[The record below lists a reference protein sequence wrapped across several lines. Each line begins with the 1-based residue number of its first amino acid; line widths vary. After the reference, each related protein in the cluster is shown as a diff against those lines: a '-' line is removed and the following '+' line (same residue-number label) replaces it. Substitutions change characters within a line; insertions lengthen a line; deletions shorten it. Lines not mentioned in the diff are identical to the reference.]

1 MKALAIDSS
10 APCLCVAAR
19 NGADTASCIYD
30 IGMRQSET
38 ILGAVDYVMDKVGVK
53 KGELDFAAL
62 CAGPGS
68 FTSLR
73 LSFAALKAI
82 NLAWNTPV
90 YAVPTL
96 EAIARPY
103 LDMAAS
109 CSKASYC
116 NTFLIPVLDARKDRF
131 YAAVYRAAPA
141 YLDAPPAIALP
152 AGDYT
157 ANEIVNALLCNVE
170 DKTIPLTVNSSTADT
185 PTMDTPTVDTPTM
198 GTVLASL
205 PESNI
210 PVLKSSARY
219 VCQIFAA
226 GGGAQLFKEKA
237 AGICNASIAVL
248 PSIPVASDLFDIA
261 AMYIKEGASPL
272 QDFDGPLYLRP
283 CDATAHLNENN
294 S

>member
-10 APCLCVAAR
+10 APCLCVAAQ
-19 NGADTASCIYD
+19 NGADTVSCIYD

-38 ILGAVDYVMDKVGVK
+38 ILGAVDYVIDKARIK
-53 KGELDFAAL
+53 KGELDFAVL

-141 YLDAPPAIALP
+141 YPDVPPAIALP

-157 ANEIVNALLCNVE
+157 ANEIINALLGNVE
-170 DKTIPLTVNSSTADT
+170 DKTIPLAVNASTADT
-185 PTMDTPTVDTPTM
+185 PKVDAPIM
-198 GTVLASL
+198 GTVLASI
-205 PESNI
+205 PEGNI

-237 AGICNASIAVL
+237 TGICNVSIAVL
-248 PSIPVASDLFDIA
+248 PSIPVTSALFDIA
-261 AMYIKEGASPL
+261 ARYIKEGASPL

-283 CDATAHLNENN
+283 CDATAHLTKNN